1 MEYFKKDWT
10 KKERLL
16 LIVKFKSCNA
26 VRYCMSIWPSP
37 ANLFKTTPLL
47 DTTTYY
53 IWQLISWT
61 TWTLHLTPSNPHT
74 VPDITHTHISSVN
87 SKWCFQWHCGDKM
100 KSCDVFLVVI
110 LAPFDWGTQRS
121 KAFPVILIGTSTLIL
136 PFTTFLPS
144 RSLFIY
150 IIRNYIVILNSSPV
164 HKHY

>member
-1 MEYFKKDWT
+1 MNKEKKDYYW
-10 KKERLL
+10 LWN
-16 LIVKFKSCNA
+16 S
-26 VRYCMSIWPSP
+26 
-37 ANLFKTTPLL
+37 NLVMQLGTVCQSDHPLL
-47 DTTTYY
+47 TFSRPHHCLTLLHT
-53 IWQLISWT
+53 ISDNSLVGLHEHS
-61 TWTLHLTPSNPHT
+61 TWHLQTHIQYLTL
-74 VPDITHTHISSVN
+74 HTHISSVN
-87 SKWCFQWHCGDKM
+87 SKQCFQWHCGDKM

-150 IIRNYIVILNSSPV
+150 IIRNCIVILNSSPV